1 MKAYSQDLRE
11 KIVEAVYRGMGKSAT
26 ARAFGVS
33 LSSVKRYAKMAR
45 EGRPLAPKRRPGSH
59 PKVDQ
64 DGRRLLEDDVGR
76 RPAATL
82 SDRCEY
88 LERVAGISVSES
100 TASRLLKSLGWTRK
114 KDQWKRANAT
124 SG

>member
-1 MKAYSQDLRE
+1 MKAYLKDLRE
-11 KIVEAVYRGMGKSAT
+11 KIVKAVNRGMGKSAT

-33 LSSVKRYAKMAR
+33 LSSVKRYVKIAR
-45 EGRPLAPKRRPGSH
+45 EGRPLTPKRRLGSH

-64 DGRRLLEDDVGR
+64 TGHRLLENDLGR

-82 SDRCEY
+82 FERREY

-100 TASRLLKSLGWTRK
+100 TISRLLKSLRWTRK
-114 KDQWKRANAT
+114 KIR
-124 SG
+124 